1 MSGWFR
7 VIISQVSSVE
17 PLSTI
22 NISTSTSWLL
32 LMIESTQ
39 AATTCAELYVT
50 IITETS
56 GSLNDIGGILPRKN
70 VFERLECII
79 LYMKVYYDG
88 TLLRKKIDV

>member
-1 MSGWFR
+1 M
-7 VIISQVSSVE
+7 IISQVSSVE

-22 NISTSTSWLL
+22 NISTSVSWLL
-32 LMIESTQ
+32 MIIESTQ
-39 AATTCAELYVT
+39 ALTTCAELYVT

-56 GSLNDIGGILPRKN
+56 GSLNVMRRILPRKN

-79 LYMKVYYDG
+79 LYMKAYDDG